1 MIRHLRHFAREVHD
15 ISVET
20 FDIAYDTLLR
30 FGRELAE
37 LGEAPDRT
45 RQGLVAAC
53 SVMLATYLALLLE
66 IQSPWWAAISAFMSL
81 TATGGGSLR
90 RGLLRVTGTAAGAL
104 LGFIMARWLPYDHF
118 AMYLFIAGVTMLGVV
133 AMQVS
138 PHGLAWMFLSI
149 TSILVLLEA
158 INNPLQ
164 AASIAYYRMFEVGVG
179 VLSAVIVA
187 NLLQDWHREP
197 PPTAPGWRHLLG
209 GQWPVVLHG
218 ARSAIAVCAVL
229 MIWMA
234 LEISQV
240 VEMAITVAVVMAAPV
255 VADGGLGTRHAVAIR
270 SLHRLLGCMLG
281 GAVALGCL
289 ALNVESFAWWL
300 GMIGVAVWIGMHIQ
314 VGPHGV
320 GYVGTQAAFA
330 FIVTLIQGEAP
341 PDSIMP
347 GVDRFAGIVGGL
359 AILMV
364 VSMVLW
370 PTDEELAEQKAS
382 AQE

>member
-1 MIRHLRHFAREVHD
+1 MIRHARHFVLEVRD
-15 ISVET
+15 IAVET
-20 FDIAYDTLLR
+20 FDIAYDTLVR

-53 SVMLATYLALLLE
+53 SVVLATYLALLLE

-90 RGLLRVTGTAAGAL
+90 RGILRFTGTAAGAL
-104 LGFIMARWLPYDHF
+104 LGFVMARWLPYDHF
-118 AMYLFIAGVTMLGVV
+118 AMYLFIAGITMLGVV

-149 TSILVLLEA
+149 TSILVLLEGMTD
-158 INNPLQ
+158 PLQ
-164 AASIAYYRMFEVGVG
+164 AASIAYYRLFEVGIG
-179 VLSAVIVA
+179 VLSAVIVS
-187 NLLQDWHREP
+187 NLMLGWNREP
-197 PPTAPGWRHLLG
+197 PPIAPGWRHLFG
-209 GQWPVVLHG
+209 AQWPVILHG
-218 ARSAIAVCAVL
+218 VRSAIAVCAV
-229 MIWMA
+229 MAIWMA
-234 LEISQV
+234 LEVVQV
-240 VEMAITVAVVMAAPV
+240 AEMAITVAVVMAAPV

-289 ALNVESFAWWL
+289 ALNVESLVWWL
-300 GMIGVAVWIGMHIQ
+300 GMIGVAVWVGMHIQ

-330 FIVTLIQGEAP
+330 FIVTLIQGAAP
-341 PDSIMP
+341 PASIMP
-347 GVDRFAGIVGGL
+347 GVDRFVGIVGGL

-364 VSMVLW
+364 VSLVLW

-382 AQE
+382 AEE

>member
-1 MIRHLRHFAREVHD
+1 MISHFVREVRD

-20 FDIAYDTLLR
+20 FDITCDTLVR
-30 FGRELAE
+30 FGRELGE

-45 RQGLVAAC
+45 RQGIVAAC
-53 SVMLATYLALLLE
+53 SVMLATFLALLLE
-66 IQSPWWAAISAFMSL
+66 IEAPWWAAISAFMSL

-90 RGLLRVTGTAAGAL
+90 RGILRFTGTAAGAL

-118 AMYLFIAGVTMLGVV
+118 AMYLFIAGITMLGVI

-149 TSILVLLEA
+149 TSILVLLEGIA
-158 INNPLQ
+158 NPLQ
-164 AASIAYYRMFEVGVG
+164 AASIAYYRLFEVGIG
-179 VLSAVIVA
+179 VLSAIIVA
-187 NLLQDWHREP
+187 NLMLGWHREP

-209 GQWPVVLHG
+209 AQWPVVLHG
-218 ARSAIAVCAVL
+218 VRSAIAVCAVL
-229 MIWMA
+229 AIWMA
-234 LEISQV
+234 LEIDQV

-270 SLHRLLGCMLG
+270 SLHRLLGCTLG

-289 ALNVESFAWWL
+289 ALNVESFVWWL

-330 FIVTLIQGEAP
+330 FIVTLIQGAAP
-341 PDSIMP
+341 PDSILP
-347 GVDRFAGIVGGL
+347 GVDRFVGIVGGL

-364 VSMVLW
+364 ISMVLW
-370 PTDEELAEQKAS
+370 PSDQELAEQKAS
-382 AQE
+382 TRE